1 MFFFELGTENQIRF
15 SVDLTIYNEKV
26 ISKVLYWLTDQYLIY
41 WQRISDTKQDIVL
54 EKKSSIIND
63 QEFKFLKEKI
73 NQDFIDYKNRDI
85 IIEETKNIRDILY
98 VKAFANNDE
107 FEDFN
112 LMN

>member
-1 MFFFELGTENQIRF
+1 MFFFELVTENQIRV

-26 ISKVLYWLTDQYLIY
+26 LSKVLYWLTDEYLIY

-54 EKKSSIIND
+54 EKKNSIITD
-63 QEFKFLKEKI
+63 QDFKFLKEKI

-85 IIEETKNIRDILY
+85 IIEETKNIRDIIY

>member
-1 MFFFELGTENQIRF
+1 MFFFELVTENQIRF

-63 QEFKFLKEKI
+63 QEFKFLKGKI

-98 VKAFANNDE
+98 VKAFANNDQ